1 MRTIFT
7 DGRALLNLLNSEMLK
22 TANVDELENKK
33 ISKLLWQYALPAIVG
48 IMVNALYNIIDRI
61 YIGHGPNLGDHAIG
75 GLGIVLPVMNLTAAV
90 GMLVGAGAASRISI
104 CLGKGDKETAEKI
117 IGNSFLMTI
126 ILTGTLVTGLFL
138 FLDPVL
144 MQIGATEETF
154 PYAKEF
160 LLYYLPGN
168 IFLTLCFNFNSMMRA
183 SGYPQ
188 KAMYTMLIGVVANII
203 IAPVFI
209 FWLKWGI
216 KGAAIATIISM
227 FIGLCFVMH
236 HFMNKNSMLRLREKS
251 IRLESKIVWAIA
263 SIGLS
268 PFFIQV
274 ATSVVVFIL
283 NNKLKT
289 YGGNVAIEAFTIANT
304 LVMIIVMS
312 LIGLTQGMQPIVGY
326 NYGAKRINRV
336 RETLNYTI
344 KAGVCIGIAGCVI
357 GLLLPN
363 VIVQPFNPSA
373 PLAAEAS
380 KALRIITILMP
391 LVGFQIVVTNFFQ
404 CIGMAAKSI
413 FLSLTRQFLLLI
425 PALFILPCFFQLNG
439 VWYSLPVADAL
450 SVLLTAGMFIW
461 QVNKFKKMEVTE
473 KL

>member
-1 MRTIFT
+1 
-7 DGRALLNLLNSEMLK
+7 MLK

-33 ISKLLWQYALPAIVG
+33 ISTLLWQYALPAIVG
-48 IMVNALYNIIDRI
+48 TMVNALYNIIDRI

-75 GLGIVLPVMNLTAAV
+75 GLGIVLPIMNLTAAV

-104 CLGKGDKETAEKI
+104 YLGKGDKETAEKI
-117 IGNSFLMTI
+117 IGNSFLMNI
-126 ILTGTLVTGLFL
+126 ILSGALAIGLFM

-168 IFLTLCFNFNSMMRA
+168 VFLTLCFNFNSMMRA

-209 FWLKWGI
+209 FWLEWGI
-216 KGAAIATIISM
+216 KGAAIATVISM

-236 HFMNKNSMLRLREKS
+236 HFMNQNSMLRLRKKY
-251 IRLESKIVWAIA
+251 ITLNPKIVWAVV
-263 SIGLS
+263 SIGMS

-274 ATSVVVFIL
+274 AASIVVFFI
-283 NNKLKT
+283 NNKLKA
-289 YGGNVAIEAFTIANT
+289 YGGNIAIEAYAIANT
-304 LVMIIVMS
+304 LVMIIIMVMV
-312 LIGLTQGMQPIVGY
+312 GLTQGMQPIVGY
-326 NYGAKRINRV
+326 NYGARRIGRV
-336 RETLNYTI
+336 KETLFYTI
-344 KAGVCIGIAGCVI
+344 KVGIVMGCVGMLI
-357 GLLLPN
+357 GLLLPEI
-363 VIVQPFNPSA
+363 IVQPFNPSL
-373 PLAAEAS
+373 PLAEEAA
-380 KALRIITILMP
+380 KALHIVTIMLP

-404 CIGMAAKSI
+404 CIGMAGKSI
-413 FLSLTRQFLLLI
+413 FLSLTRQFLFLL
-425 PALFILPCFFQLNG
+425 PALFILPNFFGING
-439 VWYSLPVADAL
+439 VWYSLPTADFL
-450 SVLLTAGMFIW
+450 STLLTAILLIW
-461 QVNKFKKMEVTE
+461 QVNKFKKMEIAN

>member
-1 MRTIFT
+1 
-7 DGRALLNLLNSEMLK
+7 MLK

-48 IMVNALYNIIDRI
+48 TMVNALYNIIDRI
-61 YIGHGPNLGDHAIG
+61 YIGHGPDLGDHAIG

-104 CLGKGDKETAEKI
+104 CLGRGDKETAEKI

-126 ILTGTLVTGLFL
+126 ILMGTLVTCLFM
-138 FLDPVL
+138 FLDPIL
-144 MQIGATEETF
+144 MRIGATEETF

-203 IAPVFI
+203 IAPIFI
-209 FWLKWGI
+209 FVLKWGI

-227 FIGLCFVMH
+227 FIGLCFVMY
-236 HFMNKNSMLRLREKS
+236 HFMNQNSMLRLRKKY
-251 IRLESKIVWAIA
+251 IALNPKIVWAVA
-263 SIGLS
+263 SIGMS

-274 ATSVVVFIL
+274 AASVVVFFI

-289 YGGNVAIEAFTIANT
+289 YGGNIAIEAYAIANT
-304 LVMIIVMS
+304 LVMIIIMVMV
-312 LIGLTQGMQPIVGY
+312 GLTQGMQPIVGY
-326 NYGAKRINRV
+326 NYGAKRIARV
-336 RETLNYTI
+336 KETLFYTI
-344 KAGVCIGIAGCVI
+344 KVGIAIGCVGMLI
-357 GLLLPN
+357 GLLLPG
-363 VIVQPFNPSA
+363 VIVQPFNPSP
-373 PLAAEAS
+373 PLAAETT
-380 KALRIITILMP
+380 KALHIVTLMLP
-391 LVGFQIVVTNFFQ
+391 LVGYQIVVTNFFQ
-404 CIGMAAKSI
+404 CIGMAGKSI
-413 FLSLTRQFLLLI
+413 FLSLTRQFLFLL
-425 PALFILPCFFQLNG
+425 PALFILPSLFGVNG
-439 VWYSLPVADAL
+439 VWYSLPTADFLATM
-450 SVLLTAGMFIW
+450 LTAILFIW
-461 QVNKFKKMEVTE
+461 QVNKFKKMEATE

>member
-1 MRTIFT
+1 
-7 DGRALLNLLNSEMLK
+7 MLK
-22 TANVDELENKK
+22 TANIDELENKK

-48 IMVNALYNIIDRI
+48 TMVNALYNIIDRV

-75 GLGIVLPVMNLTAAV
+75 GLGIVLPIMNLTAAV
-90 GMLVGAGAASRISI
+90 GMLVGAGSASRISI

-126 ILTGTLVTGLFL
+126 ILTGTLVTALFMY
-138 FLDPVL
+138 LDPIL

-168 IFLTLCFNFNSMMRA
+168 IFLVMCFNFNSMMRA
-183 SGYPQ
+183 SGYPT

-203 IAPVFI
+203 IAPIFI
-209 FWLKWGI
+209 FILGWGI

-227 FIGLCFVMH
+227 FIGLCFVMY
-236 HFMNKNSMLRLREKS
+236 HFMNKSSMLRLRKKN
-251 IRLESKIVWAIA
+251 IRLDAKVVWAIA

-274 ATSVVVFIL
+274 AASAVAFIINSRLKVF
-283 NNKLKT
+283 
-289 YGGNVAIEAFTIANT
+289 GGNIAIEAFAIANT
-304 LVMIIVMS
+304 LVMIIIMILV
-312 LIGLTQGMQPIVGY
+312 GLTQGMQPIVGY
-326 NYGAKRINRV
+326 NYGAGRVNRV
-336 RETLNYTI
+336 KETLNYTI
-344 KAGVCIGIAGCVI
+344 KVGVIIGCIGLII
-357 GLLLPN
+357 GLLLPKF
-363 VIVQPFNPSA
+363 VVMPFNPSA
-373 PLAAEAS
+373 PLAAESA
-380 KALRIITILMP
+380 KALRIITMMLP

-425 PALFILPCFFQLNG
+425 PALFILPEFLQLDG
-439 VWYSLPVADAL
+439 VWYSLPTADGL
-450 SVLLTAGMFIW
+450 STLLTAAMFIW
-461 QVNKFKKMEVTE
+461 QINKFKKMEATE
-473 KL
+473 RL